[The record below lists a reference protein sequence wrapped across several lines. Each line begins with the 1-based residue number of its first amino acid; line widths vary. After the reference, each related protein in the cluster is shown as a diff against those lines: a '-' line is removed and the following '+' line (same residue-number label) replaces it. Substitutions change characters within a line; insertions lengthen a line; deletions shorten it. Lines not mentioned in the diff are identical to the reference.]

1 MNDNNNF
8 EESMKDLELIVEKL
22 EKGEQNLEKS
32 LQLFEEG
39 VEISKKLNDQLKNAE
54 KKVSELMNISKDD
67 LSYLTR
73 NTFNFNIQDSSNEN
87 DNFLRI
93 KIRKLINQ
101 LKQNGLS
108 FEKFN
113 LTLKNLNESNK
124 AIEFYVKKNISE
136 NTRLLSKKKF
146 YNY

>member
-54 KKVSELMNISKDD
+54 KKVSKLMNISK
-67 LSYLTR
+67 
-73 NTFNFNIQDSSNEN
+73 
-87 DNFLRI
+87 
-93 KIRKLINQ
+93 
-101 LKQNGLS
+101 
-108 FEKFN
+108 
-113 LTLKNLNESNK
+113 ESK
-124 AIEFYVKKNISE
+124 TED
-136 NTRLLSKKKF
+136 
-146 YNY
+146 

>member
-54 KKVSELMNISKDD
+54 KKVSELMNISKETKTED
-67 LSYLTR
+67 
-73 NTFNFNIQDSSNEN
+73 
-87 DNFLRI
+87 
-93 KIRKLINQ
+93 
-101 LKQNGLS
+101 
-108 FEKFN
+108 
-113 LTLKNLNESNK
+113 
-124 AIEFYVKKNISE
+124 
-136 NTRLLSKKKF
+136 
-146 YNY
+146 

>member
-54 KKVSELMNISKDD
+54 KKVNELMNISK
-67 LSYLTR
+67 
-73 NTFNFNIQDSSNEN
+73 
-87 DNFLRI
+87 
-93 KIRKLINQ
+93 
-101 LKQNGLS
+101 
-108 FEKFN
+108 
-113 LTLKNLNESNK
+113 ESK
-124 AIEFYVKKNISE
+124 TED
-136 NTRLLSKKKF
+136 
-146 YNY
+146 

>member
-54 KKVSELMNISKDD
+54 KKVSELMNTSK
-67 LSYLTR
+67 
-73 NTFNFNIQDSSNEN
+73 
-87 DNFLRI
+87 
-93 KIRKLINQ
+93 
-101 LKQNGLS
+101 
-108 FEKFN
+108 
-113 LTLKNLNESNK
+113 ESK
-124 AIEFYVKKNISE
+124 TED
-136 NTRLLSKKKF
+136 
-146 YNY
+146 

>member
-54 KKVSELMNISKDD
+54 KKVSELMNISKEN
-67 LSYLTR
+67 
-73 NTFNFNIQDSSNEN
+73 NTED
-87 DNFLRI
+87 
-93 KIRKLINQ
+93 
-101 LKQNGLS
+101 
-108 FEKFN
+108 
-113 LTLKNLNESNK
+113 
-124 AIEFYVKKNISE
+124 
-136 NTRLLSKKKF
+136 
-146 YNY
+146 